1 MPRLVLFCH
10 SLRSDWNHGNAH
22 FLRGIVREWRHRGM
36 EAMAFEPADGWSARN
51 LAEEQGEAA
60 LDAWR
65 EVYPDLPVTVYD
77 PVYLDLDRALDGADL
92 VLVHEWNEPAMVAN
106 IAAHRKAGGRY
117 LLLFHDTHHRMITD
131 PEAIAAFDL
140 DGFDGVLAFGAV
152 LAEAYRRRGWG
163 RRVFTWH
170 EAADLSVFH
179 PSPDI
184 ERERDLVWIGNWG
197 DDERTA
203 ELGEFLTE
211 PVKALGLSALVHGVR
226 YPAEGRAALAEAGI
240 EFAGYL
246 PNFRVPHAFAAA
258 RMTVHVPRRPY
269 ATALPGIPTIR
280 VFEALACG
288 IPLVSAPWYDSE
300 GLFRPG
306 DDYLV
311 AADGVAMQRHL
322 RALHADPAFA
332 AAIAARG
339 QATVLARHSCAHR
352 VDELLAIC
360 RVLGQACFE
369 TAASRPPQHDRV
381 DSTQGLISRHPEER
395 PAGARLEGSMVAAP

>member
-1 MPRLVLFCH
+1 V
-10 SLRSDWNHGNAH
+10 
-22 FLRGIVREWRHRGM
+22 
-36 EAMAFEPADGWSARN
+36 AR
-51 LAEEQGEAA
+51 
-60 LDAWR
+60 
-65 EVYPDLPVTVYD
+65 
-77 PVYLDLDRALDGADL
+77 
-92 VLVHEWNEPAMVAN
+92 
-106 IAAHRKAGGRY
+106 IAAHRKAGGGY

-131 PEAIAAFDL
+131 PEAIAGFDL

-152 LAEAYRRRGWG
+152 LADAYRRRGWG

-179 PSPDI
+179 PCPNI
-184 ERERDLVWIGNWG
+184 ERERDLVWVGNWG

-203 ELGEFLTE
+203 ELGEFLIE
-211 PVKALGLSALVHGVR
+211 PAEALGLWTRVHGVR

-246 PNFRVPHAFAAA
+246 PNFRVPQAFAAA

-288 IPLVSAPWYDSE
+288 IPLVSAPWHDSE

-311 AADGVAMQRHL
+311 AADGAAMRRHL
-322 RALHADPAFA
+322 RALRADPAFA
-332 AAIAARG
+332 ASGAARG
-339 QATVLARHSCAHR
+339 RARVLARHSCAHR
-352 VDELLAIC
+352 VNELLAIC
-360 RVLGQACFE
+360 SELGRDLAPAE
-369 TAASRPPQHDRV
+369 LAAAQ
-381 DSTQGLISRHPEER
+381 
-395 PAGARLEGSMVAAP
+395 